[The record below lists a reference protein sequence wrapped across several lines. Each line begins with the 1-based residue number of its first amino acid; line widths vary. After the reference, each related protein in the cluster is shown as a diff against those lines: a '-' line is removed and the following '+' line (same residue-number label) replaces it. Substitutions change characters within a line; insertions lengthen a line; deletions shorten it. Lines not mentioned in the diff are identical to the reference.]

1 LKGNVA
7 SPTAAI
13 SAAAINARF
22 EIDDVLR
29 VNQARTAGKQTA
41 TAQPISTIAIRPTPV
56 LKRNVSTVA
65 ALAEKYPAE
74 LIPGILRLISGEE
87 HEIRANPQN
96 ASIVHHAHPA
106 VGIRRRREQN
116 RGEQPRGYSSH
127 NHLSDLPK

>member
-29 VNQARTAGKQTA
+29 VNQARTAGMQTA

-65 ALAEKYPAE
+65 ALTEKNPVSAAAAAA
-74 LIPGILRLISGEE
+74 PTAPSPVCNGSDKGGHRRL
-87 HEIRANPQN
+87 
-96 ASIVHHAHPA
+96 
-106 VGIRRRREQN
+106 
-116 RGEQPRGYSSH
+116 
-127 NHLSDLPK
+127 